1 MATFDVTQAPM
12 EGFGSTPDAM
22 YSPGFGGVQYAQG
35 SLDNLYLSLLNRSV
49 YDDPAGLEHW
59 TQAMQSGAS
68 AADIQNAIRQSDEY
82 RNRPLAATPNTVGN
96 AAALMPAGNT
106 PQQFSSPVA
115 VYPYPV
121 GYNMQIG
128 YDPSGN
134 RVYNY
139 TPDGSTYTNIP
150 SYEGSQLGSPITN
163 PNHPVLQGNQAGQGL
178 QIDNVTAG
186 MISNIISGATGLR
199 PSMQDVYDVY
209 GRVGS
214 TATDWDGLVQQTLAA
229 WSDPQLRQGEQSE
242 PQQYY
247 GRLADQLAQGQAQGS
262 PLTIGQNQ
270 DFAKQYFSEL
280 NGTAGQAGNLTPAQI
295 AAANRAAG
303 ITTQVNQFAVPDMM
317 GLSLNAQQDQPMQQ
331 MQPRSQ
337 MNFPG
342 MVAPYDLPG
351 SLPGAPQSRY
361 DPFAALQSMQ
371 RQPMEQQFSQPS
383 VQNPIFGGNIPMDF
397 GPGPGNA
404 ALDTSAQSQA
414 AKDVM
419 DNRGNAGNA
428 AQTGPTG
435 TGTISRPVA
444 VQPGQTVTRAD
455 GSTITIGDTSIRSG
469 YGGNSGV
476 LVPVD
481 GKFVD
486 SRTGQDYS
494 DFVSPLDREYL
505 EALQS
510 GNPQRAQELD
520 LIRGSVFETLI
531 NQDSGYSTPPVN
543 LRPMDVFVPAYATP
557 NGEVEAPY
565 VIMAVPRSDDSGT
578 FMEVI
583 VPLDEYQEQPF
594 DWLAQAGNQA

>member
-1 MATFDVTQAPM
+1 
-12 EGFGSTPDAM
+12 
-22 YSPGFGGVQYAQG
+22 
-35 SLDNLYLSLLNRSV
+35 LDNLYQSLLNRSV
-49 YDDPAGLEHW
+49 YDDPTGLDYW
-59 TQAMQSGAS
+59 TQALQSGAS
-68 AADIQNAIRQSDEY
+68 AADIENAIRQSDEY
-82 RNRPLAATPNTVGN
+82 RNRPLEATPNTVGN
-96 AAALMPAGNT
+96 AAGLMPAGDT
-106 PQQFSSPVA
+106 PQQFSSQVA

-121 GYNMQIG
+121 GYNMQIS

-139 TPDGSTYTNIP
+139 TPDGSTWTNIP

-163 PNHPVLQGNQAGQGL
+163 PNHPLLQGNQAGQGL

-199 PSMQDVYDVY
+199 PSMQDVYNVY
-209 GRVGS
+209 SRVGS

-229 WSDPQLRQGEQSE
+229 WSDPQLRQGEQNES
-242 PQQYY
+242 QQYY
-247 GRLADQLAQGQAQGS
+247 GNLANQLSQSLSQGS
-262 PLTIGQNQ
+262 PLTIGQTQ
-270 DFAKQYFSEL
+270 DFARQ
-280 NGTAGQAGNLTPAQI
+280 QAGNLTPAQI

-303 ITTQVNQFAVPDMM
+303 ITTQVNQFAVPDML
-317 GLSLNAQQDQPMQQ
+317 GLGLNAQQNQQ
-331 MQPRSQ
+331 MQPRGQ
-337 MNFPG
+337 MDIPG

-351 SLPGAPQSRY
+351 SLAGAPQSRY

-371 RQPMEQQFSQPS
+371 RQPMDQQFSQPS

-397 GPGPGNA
+397 GPGEGNA

-414 AKDVM
+414 ARDYSAQL
-419 DNRGNAGNA
+419 GSAGSA
-428 AQTGPTG
+428 PTPGESGPTG

-476 LVPVD
+476 LVPVE

-505 EALQS
+505 DAIQS
-510 GNPQRAQELD
+510 GNTQRAQELD